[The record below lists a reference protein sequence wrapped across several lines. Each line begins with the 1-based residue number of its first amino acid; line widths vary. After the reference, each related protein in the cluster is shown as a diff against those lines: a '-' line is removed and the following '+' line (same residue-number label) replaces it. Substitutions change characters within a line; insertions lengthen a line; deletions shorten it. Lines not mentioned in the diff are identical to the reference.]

1 LPEAVKLARENATL
15 NQLNAEFVE
24 ANAFEWLETA
34 DGMYDTILL
43 DPPAI
48 AKTSAERDA
57 LKLLRAVFDTIA
69 RDIDQ
74 TADGPYQVP
83 GLGSFHVRT
92 VEADAE
98 GEPGGRKVVFRTK
111 KPKAP
116 AAP

>member
-1 LPEAVKLARENATL
+1 MSKLSDLIERTSKNSPAAVKDVDE
-15 NQLNAEFVE
+15 
-24 ANAFEWLETA
+24 
-34 DGMYDTILL
+34 
-43 DPPAI
+43 
-48 AKTSAERDA
+48 SAA
-57 LKLLRAVFDTIA
+57 VKLLRAVFDTIA

-98 GEPGGRKVVFRTK
+98 GEPGGRRVTFRTK